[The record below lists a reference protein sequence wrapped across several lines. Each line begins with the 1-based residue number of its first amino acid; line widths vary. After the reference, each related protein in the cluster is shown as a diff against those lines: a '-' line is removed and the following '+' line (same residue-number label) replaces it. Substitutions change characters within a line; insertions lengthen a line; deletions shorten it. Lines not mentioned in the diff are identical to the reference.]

1 VSQGERSEPLTLN
14 APTLLGTDPTKILQ
28 RSSPPPSAVV
38 LLPGSWSHFSSLL
51 SPRLESLIAN
61 PKQVLYDGLAPCPE
75 TASEILL
82 DVSNP
87 EQARGKGAEP
97 GEVKTGCCRQ
107 PQLPCFQEPRKAPA
121 SFPSPFD
128 LSPPTCWIST
138 LRKQQREGARMQQH
152 CHTPPV
158 PPILRAVWV

>member
-1 VSQGERSEPLTLN
+1 MDGVSQGERSEALTLN
-14 APTLLGTDPTKILQ
+14 APTLLGTDPTKIPQ
-28 RSSPPPSAVV
+28 CTSPPPSAVV

-61 PKQVLYDGLAPCPE
+61 PKQVLYDGLAACPE

-87 EQARGKGAEP
+87 EQARGKGGEP
-97 GEVKTGCCRQ
+97 GEVKMGCCRQ
-107 PQLPCFQEPRKAPA
+107 PQLPCFQEPSKAPA

-128 LSPPTCWIST
+128 LSLLTCWISI
-138 LRKQQREGARMQQH
+138 LGKQQ
-152 CHTPPV
+152 
-158 PPILRAVWV
+158 

>member
-1 VSQGERSEPLTLN
+1 MSQGERSEPLTLN

-38 LLPGSWSHFSSLL
+38 LLPGSRSHFSSLL

-82 DVSNP
+82 DVSTLS
-87 EQARGKGAEP
+87 KP
-97 GEVKTGCCRQ
+97 GGRVQSQGR
-107 PQLPCFQEPRKAPA
+107 
-121 SFPSPFD
+121 
-128 LSPPTCWIST
+128 
-138 LRKQQREGARMQQH
+138 
-152 CHTPPV
+152 
-158 PPILRAVWV
+158 